1 MSRLEH
7 IFESTL
13 YCLTPAI
20 IIEIIRSCFNKNT
33 GCVEKFENEHTNDSM
48 QDEQLKKEPYLITLK
63 IVMIFF
69 GCLSVIG
76 IIGIFGFGVDSKEIL
91 TLVRLSVMLFIACG
105 FFYIDAPKTRAEA
118 EARERARI
126 LKREEQRMRERPLQ
140 WKDSVHIGQ
149 STDEK
154 CSGIDTDYVQKN
166 ETEADERTK
175 ERLAQQEEQ
184 CMRERPLQLK
194 GSVNSEQEI
203 SEQDIESYTRK
214 AKIFMGQIFRFW
226 KWTTRVSKV
235 LIFLWLLLAIGTD
248 SEGLN
253 RFEHASIW
261 GMLLL
266 TPVMIIECLRYG
278 LKRDFGNENPLKALK
293 TYKGVYLTG
302 EQIYQIENKISL
314 PIVHTSMYLEYD
326 EVAVYHSVATR
337 QEMKKKVVGRTGGYW
352 GGTIRVTKRFSI
364 HTGSSSGTP
373 VYEEVPVSYEGDLI
387 ITNKRLVFWSAQ
399 KGFSFLH
406 HEVCNATPN
415 ASGFWFI
422 TGKGIYTLS
431 VPKAELAL
439 NVLSAVRN
447 GTIPI
452 EGWEV
457 ENQEAIQVGNDICKE
472 ESNDTFQENINEIE
486 KNDISSIDGMNGHEF
501 EYFCA
506 DILRKN
512 GFSEVNVTKG
522 SGDQGVDI
530 LAVKDG
536 VKYAIQCKNYASA
549 LSNTPVQEVN
559 AGKTFYNCHV
569 GVVMTNSTFTQG
581 AEALAQATGVLLWNR
596 EVLQK
601 MMEASE

>member
-1 MSRLEH
+1 MWLYVALLGNFKGMSRLEI
-7 IFESTL
+7 IFESAL
-13 YCLTPAI
+13 YFLSPAI
-20 IIEIIRSCFNKNT
+20 IVELIRYGYNQNNSEKKVKSNNKLLAACQQLNVNSIILLFFWAFFIVFMSVYGKDDIFSIGGIELAILCYLSVSLTFFVPIAVIEYMKNPVLIERKKNKQLKALEDSKREISDQEIAQYIRKSMIRSVA
-33 GCVEKFENEHTNDSM
+33 CVGILVLWGILAFCIDNELAVFLVFLCAVTAVICIFVSGYN
-48 QDEQLKKEPYLITLK
+48 PK
-63 IVMIFF
+63 I
-69 GCLSVIG
+69 
-76 IIGIFGFGVDSKEIL
+76 
-91 TLVRLSVMLFIACG
+91 
-105 FFYIDAPKTRAEA
+105 
-118 EARERARI
+118 
-126 LKREEQRMRERPLQ
+126 
-140 WKDSVHIGQ
+140 
-149 STDEK
+149 
-154 CSGIDTDYVQKN
+154 
-166 ETEADERTK
+166 
-175 ERLAQQEEQ
+175 
-184 CMRERPLQLK
+184 
-194 GSVNSEQEI
+194 
-203 SEQDIESYTRK
+203 K
-214 AKIFMGQIFRFW
+214 AKIKERQKAESAHRAEQRKHE
-226 KWTTRVSKV
+226 KW
-235 LIFLWLLLAIGTD
+235 
-248 SEGLN
+248 
-253 RFEHASIW
+253 
-261 GMLLL
+261 
-266 TPVMIIECLRYG
+266 
-278 LKRDFGNENPLKALK
+278 LKSLK

-373 VYEEVPVSYEGDLI
+373 VYGEVPVSYEGDLI

-601 MMEASE
+601 MMGVTE